1 MKKKFLSVFL
11 TLVMIVAALPKT
23 GLNVQAERVKYG
35 INGNWRD
42 KYGYPNEGT
51 LSCKLN
57 DDTKEATIIG
67 GRNFWITAANPYS
80 YCIPSTLSIEGTKY
94 TVTAIGK
101 DAFKSMKYLKT
112 PDTLKYIEEGAFY
125 GSEIERLDLSESI
138 NLKVIPKEAFMNCNN
153 LYGVDLPNGLIKID
167 QDAFKNFLI
176 KEVTFPETV
185 SELGISAFENCKN
198 LKKIDLSLAK
208 NLKSIPEKA
217 FSGSSPSII
226 KFPDSVS
233 NISPLAFSPF
243 TAETWIKS
251 INIPAGLSCTD
262 ATEFLKR
269 LYGITIEVLTISPKI
284 KEIDMSQFKTLDF
297 KRLIIPHQS
306 ELSSVIGSNHIPTI
320 EISEEADEEI
330 KITEMFR
337 AVAKE
342 SVSIENTLAGTSKW
356 YCGDMFSSHK
366 ILSKKRT

>member
-11 TLVMIVAALPKT
+11 TLVMVVTALPKT
-23 GLNVQAERVKYG
+23 VLRVQAELIEYE
-35 INGNWRD
+35 INGNWRCE
-42 KYGYPNEGT
+42 YSRTYERT
-51 LSCKLN
+51 ITCKIN
-57 DDTKEATIIG
+57 DDTKEATIIDG
-67 GRNFWITAANPYS
+67 STPECPNEFR
-80 YCIPSTLSIEGTKY
+80 IPSTILIKGTKF

-101 DAFKSMKYLKT
+101 DAFKRNKKYLKT

-153 LYGVDLPNGLIKID
+153 LYSVDLPNGLIKID
-167 QDAFKNFLI
+167 QDAFKNCPL

-198 LKKIDLSLAK
+198 LEKIDLSLAK

-306 ELSSVIGSNHIPTI
+306 ELSSVIGSEVKPTI

-337 AVAKE
+337 AIAAKG
-342 SVSIENTLAGTSKW
+342 SVTIENTLAGTSKW
-356 YCGDMFSSHK
+356 YCGDMFSSDK

>member
-11 TLVMIVAALPKT
+11 TLVMIVTALPKT
-23 GLNVQAERVKYG
+23 VLNVQAEWVKYG

-153 LYGVDLPNGLIKID
+153 LRFLELPNGLIKID
-167 QDAFKNFLI
+167 QDAFKNCLLE
-176 KEVTFPETV
+176 EVTFPETV

-243 TAETWIKS
+243 TAKTWIKS

-284 KEIDMSQFKTLDF
+284 KEIDVSRFKTLDF

-342 SVSIENTLAGTSKW
+342 SVSIDNTLTGISKW

-366 ILSKKRT
+366 I

>member
-11 TLVMIVAALPKT
+11 TLVMIVTALPKT
-23 GLNVQAERVKYG
+23 VLNVQAEWVKYG

-167 QDAFKNFLI
+167 QDAFKNCLL

-243 TAETWIKS
+243 TAKTWIKS

-284 KEIDMSQFKTLDF
+284 KEIDVSRFKTLDF

-342 SVSIENTLAGTSKW
+342 SVSIDNTLTGISKW

-366 ILSKKRT
+366 I